1 MAYDPSVSEN
11 VKSDVQAAVKD
22 VFETQKTRKK
32 LHRWRILAIV
42 LAVIV
47 VIVAVSSLSGP
58 SGPRIARIAIE
69 GLILE
74 DAERDQI
81 LYDIAENEDVEALI
95 VAISSPGGSAAG
107 SEDLYNALRAVAAN
121 KPVVATMGTVAASGG
136 YITAIGA
143 DYIFARKNSLTASIG
158 VIFQVTRFGDLM
170 KSIGVEVDSYTSG
183 ALKGEPSPYSPASPE
198 GKALMDSLVQE
209 SQTWF
214 KGLVAERRGLEG
226 EALDQVTDGRV
237 MMGTQA
243 LQAGL
248 IDAIGNESDAEE
260 WLISTQGIERGMPV
274 IDVTPSVEPSGLF
287 AQAGAHLAAWTGLK
301 PLETKRLFVDGLAVL
316 WHPSLSN

>member
-1 MAYDPSVSEN
+1 MAYDPTVGET
-11 VKSDVQAAVKD
+11 VKSSVQEAVKD
-22 VFETQKTRKK
+22 VFETQKTRRK

-47 VIVAVSSLSGP
+47 VIGAVSSLSGP
-58 SGPRIARIAIE
+58 SGPRIARLTVE
-69 GLILE
+69 GMIME

-81 LYDIAENEDVEALI
+81 LYDIADDVEVEALI
-95 VAISSPGGSAAG
+95 VAISSPGGTAAG
-107 SEDLYNALRAVAAN
+107 SEDLYNALRAVAAK

-170 KSIGVEVDSYTSG
+170 RDVGVEVDSYTSG
-183 ALKGEPSPYSPASPE
+183 PLKGEPSPFAPASDE
-198 GKALMDSLVQE
+198 GRALMDSLVKE
-209 SQTWF
+209 SYLWF
-214 KGLVAERRGLEG
+214 KTLVGERRGLEG
-226 EALDQVTDGRV
+226 AALDIVADGRV

-243 LQAGL
+243 LEAGL
-248 IDAIGNESDAEE
+248 VDAIGNEADAQAWLSETQGLDAE
-260 WLISTQGIERGMPV
+260 LPV
-274 IDVTPSVEPSGLF
+274 IDVTPTVEPSGLF
-287 AQAGAHLAAWTGLK
+287 ATASAALSAWTGIK